1 VRCTLIAIPLRIH
14 HNHWPRGGD
23 EPGNQQH
30 DGGVRVLRV
39 GRLPSG
45 VGTGLPNGIPARTA
59 RDSDQWRIEAA
70 TNRGEL
76 ARLTPHWHQLV
87 QRSDSA
93 SAFNTSAAVLT
104 WYRHVER
111 HSDVYVVTVWRA
123 DQLVGIAPFS
133 VIRLGFYRLFVSAGA
148 GYGYHGDPLLGSEPE
163 TVAAVIAD
171 HLSRLVSSGT
181 AAVYLR
187 RLRSDGV
194 MSDIVAQRADLA
206 CRQLGSEEVSSLVR
220 FDQMPDPEQ
229 YFLRIARKRAIGRRS
244 RRLAE
249 RFDRV
254 QYVAE
259 DPDPDVAL
267 HTMRDMLQRRFGTDL
282 RIFRSAPN
290 RALTHDLVHELL
302 AAGHAQVSSMF
313 ADGRRIT
320 VTVKL
325 HVGPRIFWYAVA
337 YEPELSEFSL
347 GHLELFETL
356 QRAHASGAIEI
367 DLGSAGFSYKQNWAN
382 ADSHHR
388 TVVVTAPGRRGEIAN
403 NLRRAAIRIHRA
415 RRVENANGVGP
426 HVV

>member
-1 VRCTLIAIPLRIH
+1 M
-14 HNHWPRGGD
+14 
-23 EPGNQQH
+23 
-30 DGGVRVLRV
+30 
-39 GRLPSG
+39 PSG
-45 VGTGLPNGIPARTA
+45 VAAGTAKGIAAGTA
-59 RDSDQWRIEAA
+59 RNSDQLRIQVA
-70 TNRGEL
+70 TNLGEL
-76 ARLTPHWHQLV
+76 ARLTPGWHHLV
-87 QRSDSA
+87 QRSDNA
-93 SAFNTSAAVLT
+93 TAFNTAAAVLT

-111 HSDVYVVTVWRA
+111 HSDVHAVSVWRGNE
-123 DQLVGIAPFS
+123 LVGIAPFS
-133 VIRLGFYRLFVSAGA
+133 VIRLGFFRLFVTAGA

-163 TVAAVIAD
+163 SVAAVIAD
-171 HLSRLVSSGT
+171 QLSGLVSSGT

-194 MSDIVAQRADLA
+194 MANTLAQQANLA
-206 CRQLGSEEVSSLVR
+206 SRQLGSAEVSSLVR

-249 RFDRV
+249 RFGQV
-254 QYVAE
+254 EYVAE
-259 DPDPDVAL
+259 DPEPDVAL
-267 HTMRDMLQRRFGTDL
+267 HTLRDMMRRRFGTDL
-282 RIFRSAPN
+282 RIFRNQPN
-290 RALTHDLVHELL
+290 RAFTHDLVQELL
-302 AAGHAQVSSMF
+302 TAGHAEVSSMF

-356 QRAHASGAIEI
+356 RRAHALGATEI
-367 DLGSAGFSYKQNWAN
+367 DLGSAGFSYKQSWAN
-382 ADSHHR
+382 ANSHHQ
-388 TVVVTAPGRRGEIAN
+388 TVVLTTPGRRGEIAN

-415 RRVENANGVGP
+415 RRVDNANGVGP